1 MTWFRCG
8 GSGIPAALKSQMNA
22 VFNKKFGTA
31 VDYPAEGWPDDV
43 NLMGPLPE
51 GTATGP
57 IVTFADGAD
66 DVPTKSLVVTIP
78 PTLSGTSEVTETQI
92 EGKDYLNGATVV
104 QGGFNINNG
113 NNYASTNRLRT
124 NNYIPITSGSYT
136 IENDQNYEYVVYV
149 YDETDAFIDAESIK
163 TWQTYG
169 TAFSISGNRHIR
181 IGWRKSDNSTIT
193 ADEISGY
200 HCYKVGT
207 KTTYPASLGRT
218 IYGGQVDIVNG
229 TGKDK
234 TLRYEL
240 DENDSWSAY
249 SGASHSFWHNVATGE
264 DRPIKQTEASE
275 SICNYAS
282 YSSASPTSAPDFSF
296 LIQGGQRIVVTADSS
311 IDTVDK
317 FKTWLSSHNLVFVCP
332 ASTPTD
338 FTFDG
343 QEIPTRLGYN
353 AFWSDSGDT
362 EVTYRADISL
372 ALQAA
377 SGSRGLMMASRPAI
391 GPANGDQGSEE
402 STENNIEMEGDENA
416 R

>member
-1 MTWFRCG
+1 MTWFRCGG
-8 GSGIPAALKSQMNA
+8 GSGIPAALKNRMNA

-51 GTATGP
+51 KTIVSSP
-57 IVTFADGAD
+57 IADFSDGAD
-66 DVPTKSLVVTIP
+66 DVPTKTVKISIP
-78 PTLSGTSEVTETQI
+78 PTLSGVSAVTETQTGQSVFLPMDI
-92 EGKDYLNGATVV
+92 E
-104 QGGFNINNG
+104 QGSINSTGSNINSTTRIRTAERKAVTPSTEYKIKVNSEVQIYEVHEYTDLTG
-113 NNYASTNRLRT
+113 SSTHLTVNASEYTFTTQSTTNYLRILFRYSNNA
-124 NNYIPITSGSYT
+124 
-136 IENDQNYEYVVYV
+136 
-149 YDETDAFIDAESIK
+149 
-163 TWQTYG
+163 
-169 TAFSISGNRHIR
+169 
-181 IGWRKSDNSTIT
+181 TIT
-193 ADEISGY
+193 PSAITEIE
-200 HCYKVGT
+200 VT
-207 KTTYPASLGRT
+207 DDWKTYTASLGRT
-218 IYGGQVDIVNG
+218 IYGGEVDIVNG
-229 TGKDK
+229 QGKDT

-275 SICNYAS
+275 SICNYAT
-282 YSSASPTSAPDFSF
+282 YSSASPSSAPDFSF
-296 LIQGGQRIVVTADSS
+296 LIQGGQRIVVTADST

-332 ASTPTD
+332 STTPTD
-338 FTFDG
+338 FTFTG
-343 QEIPTRLGYN
+343 QEVPTRLGYN
-353 AFWSDSGDT
+353 AFWSDQGDT

-402 STENNIEMEGDENA
+402 KTKNNIETEGEEDA